1 MAFDRTFDPALV
13 RHFARSL
20 DGKVDELWLI
30 EDCFY
35 TTAPPLAA
43 AALAVTEEL
52 RIGLGILPA
61 RARTAAITA
70 MEIATLAGLGPGR
83 VVGGIGHGVQSWM
96 GQMGVRPA
104 SPLTAL
110 DEVLTTVRRLLAG
123 EQVSFDG
130 RYVTLDEV
138 QLDQPPA
145 QPVAVL
151 AGVRGPKS
159 MALAGRSAD
168 GVVLA
173 DAVGPSFI
181 PTAREQAGRG
191 QDFAVTVFVPLI
203 TAPTR
208 AEAYRLAAGW
218 LAGQL
223 ASPTPS
229 LTGAAFYGEL
239 VDLHT
244 RGGDEALA
252 TVPPQWWAE
261 LGAIGTLEDAAAH
274 IDALE
279 RAGATGV
286 ALVPAPDAEVATRQI
301 DDVLELARR

>member
-1 MAFDRTFDPALV
+1 MAMRTPPSSGSPASLVRVLIAVWAFSVRVSMSAPSFPSAMTLDEQLGSLHVCASGTFHRHSLLARTQPPTPSSRTLPFAAPERVSAAKAGVREPRAGGIGTVGVMTTRAALGMAFDRTFDPALV
-13 RHFARSL
+13 RHFVRSL
-20 DGKVDELWLI
+20 DGKVGELWLI

-52 RIGLGILPA
+52 RVGLGILPA

-123 EQVSFDG
+123 EEVSFQG
-130 RYVTLDEV
+130 RYVTLDQV

-145 QPVAVL
+145 QPVPVL

-168 GVVLA
+168 GVVL
-173 DAVGPSFI
+173 
-181 PTAREQAGRG
+181 
-191 QDFAVTVFVPLI
+191 
-203 TAPTR
+203 
-208 AEAYRLAAGW
+208 
-218 LAGQL
+218 
-223 ASPTPS
+223 
-229 LTGAAFYGEL
+229 
-239 VDLHT
+239 
-244 RGGDEALA
+244 
-252 TVPPQWWAE
+252 
-261 LGAIGTLEDAAAH
+261 
-274 IDALE
+274 
-279 RAGATGV
+279 
-286 ALVPAPDAEVATRQI
+286 
-301 DDVLELARR
+301 